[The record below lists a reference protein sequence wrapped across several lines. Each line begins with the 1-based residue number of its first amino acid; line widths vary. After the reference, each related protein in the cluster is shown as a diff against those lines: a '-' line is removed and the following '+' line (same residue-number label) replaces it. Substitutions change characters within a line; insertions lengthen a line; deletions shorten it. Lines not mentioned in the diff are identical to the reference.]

1 MVTSEKTRVLIVDDD
16 KSFAKVTAAS
26 LEHQGYRV
34 ETVNTG
40 QQALEKVSSGKQ
52 EIVLLDLILPDADG
66 TEVLQRIGQLDRSVA
81 VIAVTGYGDEQRAV
95 NVMKAGSC
103 DYLTKPFRLRD
114 LFHAVEKAAMWREMQ
129 IIEDMA
135 EGYVAV
141 EKGRIAYANRLF
153 LNLVDYSREELKDME
168 VERLFPDHQPFA
180 LDVWR
185 SQPGD
190 GWHDCQ
196 IQAIHKDGTRHTFT
210 GRVGK
215 DTFQGRTVVAASL
228 RDITVKKHLEDALRE
243 TQTLYE
249 NLILNANDAIT
260 LINPKGNFALV
271 NPKFCEISGYSEG
284 EAKSL
289 HYSRLVH
296 PDDLPLFTDR
306 YARALAGE
314 EVPSNYQ
321 FRIVRKTGEFV
332 FVDFSANAIKKK
344 NKIIGIQAIA
354 RDITERKRAERE
366 LQERMEE
373 LEKWHRLTV
382 DRELRMIELKKRIQ
396 ELESKLSHLKKV
408 KGIQ

>member
-1 MVTSEKTRVLIVDDD
+1 MTTSEKTRILIVDDD
-16 KSFAKVTAAS
+16 ETFTKVTAAS

-34 ETVNTG
+34 ETANTG
-40 QQALEKVSSGKQ
+40 QQALDKVSSGTQ

-66 TEVLQRIGQLDRSVA
+66 TEILQRIGQLDRSVA

-95 NVMKAGSC
+95 KVMKAGSC

-114 LFHAVEKAAMWREMQ
+114 LFHAVEKAAMWREIQ
-129 IIEDMA
+129 IIEHMA

-153 LNLVDYSREELKDME
+153 LNLVGYSREELNDME
-168 VERLFPDHQPFA
+168 VERVFPDHQPFA

-185 SQPGD
+185 SRPAG

-196 IQAIHKDGTRHTFT
+196 IQAIHRDGTRHTFT

-215 DTFQGRTVVAASL
+215 DTFQARTVVAAFL
-228 RDITVKKHLEDALRE
+228 RDITVTKHLEDALKE

-260 LINPKGNFALV
+260 LINPKGTFALV
-271 NPKFCEISGYSEG
+271 NPKFCEISGYSED

-289 HYSRLVH
+289 HYSKLVH

-344 NKIIGIQAIA
+344 NRIIGIQAIA

-396 ELESKLSHLKKV
+396 ELESKLSHFKRI